1 MIKSSVIIPAK
12 NLSAPLG
19 NGAPGRN
26 RTCDPQLRRL
36 VLYPLSYGRRRNAR
50 HYIPSVPC
58 AQLSKLVGVEGFE
71 PPTPC
76 SQSRCATR
84 LRYTPIGTHAKR
96 CSCEPHQRALANIVA
111 ARPVRRRHYTHR
123 FRERQSGVADYCGG
137 ITHFYTP
144 DGS

>member
-96 CSCEPHQRALANIVA
+96 RSREPHQRTLANIGTDRA
-111 ARPVRRRHYTHR
+111 ARGRNYTHR
-123 FRERQSGVADYCGG
+123 SRDRQSRV
-137 ITHFYTP
+137 P
-144 DGS
+144 EL